1 MMMMRSGVLIA
12 VVIIAAFAAAGIR
25 SFEAVP
31 LESVSETTAN
41 ASIGDLNGDGIPDIV
56 LAKGRHWP
64 LKSVVL
70 FGDGKGHFTP
80 GPPLPYAAARSYSAP
95 LADLR
100 KEGHLDIVLR
110 RRPAHTQAGSHFAY
124 AARCAS

>member
-1 MMMMRSGVLIA
+1 MMMRFGVLIA
-12 VVIIAAFAAAGIR
+12 VVILAAFAAAGIR

-31 LESVSETTAN
+31 LKAVSETTAN
-41 ASIGDLNGDGIPDIV
+41 ASIGDRNGDGIPDIV

-64 LKSVVL
+64 LHTVVL
-70 FGDGKGHFTP
+70 FGDGTARSTA

-100 KEGHLDIVLR
+100 KEGHLDIVL
-110 RRPAHTQAGSHFAY
+110 
-124 AARCAS
+124 